1 MGCQWCGKEVLDI
14 NMRAGRPKK
23 YCSKKCSNSF
33 YSERNKKKH
42 PRYNDPT
49 WKKETKLQKE
59 RDKKKYQENFARFE
73 WLSENWYS
81 YNKLSSITG
90 KSIETCRQIAYNL
103 KLQRE
108 QITVNLDDCI
118 KTFTF
123 LSPENAEKVINYQP
137 NTGKGEYPPI
147 PNGFLSREE
156 VINEL
161 RKAGLGV
168 TSHQNSFTIAE
179 WQKSDKA
186 SKRALYSKKEVIKFI
201 NDVIKERE
209 ERQRLREEKREKKE
223 KNKIFRKQQREL
235 KRKEKILR
243 KEQEREERAGLFRE
257 QNKCRVCGN
266 GIDYKY
272 RIWWSAPVYCSESC
286 RKSTTRLPDDIK
298 KGELAETEDLYLA
311 NTKRGARAVKVNE
324 EYERLRRCG
333 VITKIRCK
341 DCNVEK
347 AYDDFYRDLTVK
359 RGRQST
365 CKQCKADKNKQAY
378 DPVLAREKYVANPV
392 GRMRTMV
399 VTSIKKNI
407 GRYTGGAIQ
416 LRIPK
421 AWEFIEK
428 NLGYTAED
436 LVEHIESQ
444 FDERMNWENWGQ
456 LGESEEF
463 KWQIDH
469 IIPQSHYKYVSLE
482 DPMFAECWK
491 LENLRPLCALENAKK
506 GNKTKKEQQCSKYF
520 NKMMD

>member
-1 MGCQWCGKEVLDI
+1 MACQWCGKEVLEI
-14 NMRAGRPKK
+14 NMRTGRPKK

-33 YSERNKKKH
+33 YWERNKKKH

-49 WKKETKLQKE
+49 WKKEKKLQKE
-59 RDKKKYQENFARFE
+59 KDQKKSQENFARFE

-81 YNKLSSITG
+81 YKKLKEITG
-90 KSIETCRQIAYNL
+90 KDCKGIVCRL
-103 KLQRE
+103 KLERE
-108 QITVNLDDCI
+108 QITVNLDGCI

-123 LSPENAEKVINYQP
+123 LSPENAETVINYQP
-137 NTGKGEYPPI
+137 KRGKGEYPPI

-168 TSHQNSFTIAE
+168 TYHQNSFTIAE

-186 SKRALYSKKEVIKFI
+186 SKRALYSKKEVIKLI
-201 NDVIKERE
+201 NDAIKERE
-209 ERQRLREEKREKKE
+209 ERQRLREEKIEKKE

-235 KRKEKILR
+235 QRKEKILR
-243 KEQEREERAGLFRE
+243 KEQEREERVHLFKE

-266 GIDYKY
+266 GIDY
-272 RIWWSAPVYCSESC
+272 RRGFWAIPIYCSESC
-286 RKSTTRLPDDIK
+286 RKSIYRLPDDIK
-298 KGELAETEDLYLA
+298 KHELAETEELSGA
-311 NTKRGARAVKVNE
+311 NTKRGAKAVKVNE

-341 DCNVEK
+341 VCNVEK
-347 AYDDFYRDLTVK
+347 AYDDFYRDLTAK
-359 RGRQST
+359 RGRQNT
-365 CKQCKADKNKQAY
+365 CKQCIADKNKQTY
-378 DPVLAREKYVANPV
+378 DPALAREKYVANPV
-392 GRMRTMV
+392 ARMRGMV
-399 VTSIKKNI
+399 VNSIKTTI
-407 GRYTGGAIQ
+407 SRYTGAAIQ

-444 FDERMNWENWGQ
+444 FDERMSWENWGKLSQ
-456 LGESEEF
+456 DGEF
-463 KWQIDH
+463 KWQMDH
-469 IIPQSHYKYVSLE
+469 IIPQSHYKYVNLE

-506 GNKTKKEQQCSKYF
+506 GSKLI
-520 NKMMD
+520 NA

>member
-14 NMRAGRPKK
+14 DMRTGRPKK

-49 WKKETKLQKE
+49 WKKETKLKKEKDQK
-59 RDKKKYQENFARFE
+59 KSQENFARFE

-81 YNKLSSITG
+81 YNKLEEITG
-90 KSIETCRQIAYNL
+90 KDCRWLVNYL
-103 KLQRE
+103 KLERE
-108 QITVNLDDCI
+108 QITVNLDNCS
-118 KTFTF
+118 KTFIF

-147 PNGFLSREE
+147 PNGLLSREE

-168 TSHQNSFTIAE
+168 TYYQDSFTIAE

-186 SKRALYSKKEVIKFI
+186 SKRALYSKKEVIKII

-243 KEQEREERAGLFRE
+243 KQQEREEKARLFKE
-257 QNKCRVCGN
+257 KNKCRVCGN
-266 GIDYKY
+266 GIDYEY
-272 RIWWSAPVYCSESC
+272 RIAWKTRVYCSESC
-286 RKSTTRLPDDIK
+286 RKSVKRLPDDIK
-298 KGELAETEDLYLA
+298 KHELAELEELYWA
-311 NTKRGARAVKVNE
+311 NTKRGAKAVKVNK

-333 VITKIRCK
+333 IITKIKCK
-341 DCNVEK
+341 VCNVDK

-359 RGRQST
+359 RGRRNT
-365 CKQCKADKNKQAY
+365 CKQCKADKNKQTY

-392 GRMRTMV
+392 SRMRALV
-399 VTSIKKNI
+399 VGSIKTTI
-407 GRYTGGAIQ
+407 SRYAGGAIQ

-421 AWEFIEK
+421 AWKFIEK

-436 LVEHIESQ
+436 LVEHIENQ
-444 FDERMNWENWGQ
+444 FDERMSWENWGQ
-456 LGESEEF
+456 LDESGEF
-463 KWQIDH
+463 RWQIDH

-482 DPMFAECWK
+482 EPMFAECWK

-506 GNKTKKEQQCSKYF
+506 GNKTKKEQ
-520 NKMMD
+520 